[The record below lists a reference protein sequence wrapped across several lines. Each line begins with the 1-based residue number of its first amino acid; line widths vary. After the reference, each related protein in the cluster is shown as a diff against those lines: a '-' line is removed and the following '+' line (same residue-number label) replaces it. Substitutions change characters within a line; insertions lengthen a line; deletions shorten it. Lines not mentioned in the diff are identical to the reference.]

1 MVVSLHRH
9 FRSAG
14 FQPAK
19 NQDRRLPA
27 CNPQKPT
34 LSNPSTTQR
43 LNKSTNQ
50 QLSPSNA
57 LQIRLRP
64 VPTPTRP
71 NPIQIRLR
79 NQAPVHCRSHPP
91 PSRTPLANPDR
102 LHPPPQPVIHLPPPP
117 QPPHLPPNRPSLSNR
132 LQRIQ
137 TPLPPTLTYVNLNF
151 NESVF

>member
-1 MVVSLHRH
+1 MYWSYLCIVIHSGPQASSL
-9 FRSAG
+9 
-14 FQPAK
+14 QPP
-19 NQDRRLPA
+19 LT
-27 CNPQKPT
+27 PQ
-34 LSNPSTTQR
+34 PSYLTHHTSYIKHQT
-43 LNKSTNQ
+43 SP
-50 QLSPSNA
+50 PSNA

-91 PSRTPLANPDR
+91 ASRTPLANPDR
-102 LHPPPQPVIHLPPPP
+102 LHPPPQPVIHFPPPP

-137 TPLPPTLTYVNLNF
+137 TPLPTTLTYVNLNF
-151 NESVF
+151 NLNFNENVF